1 MSPRLGDHRLT
12 FGLAD
17 GTPVNKPVAWH
28 NDANLGTHEAVRH
41 ESVSCL
47 LGHYL
52 GELARCDR
60 RSSSSDRLAVDCG
73 CMDHLWVSFVTM
85 LYKLRSDSS
94 HKARLIVCMCVA
106 NQNTAIANTRAH
118 RV

>member
-12 FGLAD
+12 LALAD
-17 GTPVNKPVAWH
+17 GAQVNKPVAWH
-28 NDANLGTHEAVRH
+28 NDANLGGHETVRH

-47 LGHYL
+47 LGPYL
-52 GELARCDR
+52 GELARRHR
-60 RSSSSDRLAVDCG
+60 RSSSSDRLAVGCG

-94 HKARLIVCMCVA
+94 HKA
-106 NQNTAIANTRAH
+106 
-118 RV
+118 